1 MIVFKEKKD
10 IKIKMLER
18 QIRYNYKTETGEQ
31 VYLRHRWI
39 FCIINEPREIQR
51 IRERIYEQLSPIEE
65 LRNLYKSSIN
75 KSKGL
80 YCDFFSFSTD
90 KFKIENP
97 KKIYNS
103 KKVYKDRNL
112 QEKDEIG
119 LERYLNSL
127 LK

>member
-1 MIVFKEKKD
+1 MI
-10 IKIKMLER
+10 ER

-31 VYLRHRWI
+31 IYLRHRWV

-51 IRERIYEQLSPIEE
+51 IREKIYLELSPIED
-65 LRNLYKSSIN
+65 LRNLYEGLISKSG
-75 KSKGL
+75 GL
-80 YCDFFSFSTD
+80 HSDFFSFSTD

-103 KKVYKDRNL
+103 KKIYKDRNL
-112 QEKDEIG
+112 QEKDEAG

-127 LK
+127 LR